1 LAELPATI
9 VSLGVSDDLA
19 EVGRNLFAKMRTL
32 DEQKVDIILTKV
44 ITAEGIGLAIA
55 DRLLRASERRIVNL
69 DEATAI
75 ERILEHIQ

>member
-1 LAELPATI
+1 
-9 VSLGVSDDLA
+9 
-19 EVGRNLFAKMRTL
+19 MRTL
-32 DEQKVDIILTKV
+32 DEQNVDIILTKV

-75 ERILEHIQ
+75 ERILASVK